1 MIWLAALGYVAVAA
15 GFYTLMT
22 KTAWVAPEP
31 VEFQV
36 VSGETQAETYER
48 AA

>member
-15 GFYTLMT
+15 GFYQLMT
-22 KTAWVAPEP
+22 KTAWVAPES

-36 VSGETQAETYER
+36 VSGDTQPESFEN